1 MARKGLLRYPTRVG
15 WGCFIVQGMLE
26 LTMAKSKKKNVLK
39 TLGPGIVIAATGV
52 GAGDMIAASV
62 AGAKYGTVIL
72 WAAVL
77 GAVLKYFMNEGI
89 ARWQLATGT
98 TILQGWIHKFH
109 TAVSIYFV
117 GYLFIWGFI
126 VAGALI
132 SACGLAAHAIFPSL
146 SVAAWGIIHSLLAVI
161 LVFFGSYKLV
171 ERLMKFFI
179 GMMFIVV
186 FVSAVL
192 THPDWWAI
200 FKSLIIPR
208 LPAGSAKF
216 IIGVIGGVGGSVTL
230 LSYGYWIR
238 EKKWIGKNFSRTVKT
253 DLIAAYVLT
262 GLFGIAIM
270 IIAAGV
276 KPEVITGSKMVIAL
290 ADRLGSA
297 AGPVGKWIF
306 LIGFWGAVFSS
317 MLGVWQGVPYLF
329 CDTVQVYK
337 NKNFNIS
344 ETKIDVRSPYYRF
357 FLFYLAIPPLLL
369 LFSGKPVWVVV
380 IYSIIGAFFM
390 PFLAALLL
398 IMNNKIS
405 WVKDFKNN
413 LLINLMLLFAL
424 TLFAYLSITEIIR
437 KLT

>member
-1 MARKGLLRYPTRVG
+1 MK
-15 WGCFIVQGMLE
+15 F
-26 LTMAKSKKKNVLK
+26 LK
-39 TLGPGIVIAATGV
+39 ALGPGIVLAATGV

-62 AGAKYGTVIL
+62 AGAKYGAVIL
-72 WAAVL
+72 WAAVV
-77 GAVLKYFMNEGI
+77 GAVIKYFLNEGI

-98 TILQGWIHKFH
+98 TILEGWQQKFP
-109 TAVSIYFV
+109 TVVSLYFIF
-117 GYLFIWGFI
+117 YLFIWGFI

-132 SACGLAAHAIFPSL
+132 SACGLAAHAIFPFF
-146 SVAAWGIIHSLLAVI
+146 SVETWGIIHSLAAVV
-161 LVFFGSYKLV
+161 LVFFGRYKLV
-171 ERLMKFFI
+171 EHLMKFFI
-179 GMMFIVV
+179 GIMFIVV
-186 FVSAVL
+186 CISAVL
-192 THPDWWAI
+192 THPDWAAI

-238 EKKWIGKNFSRTVKT
+238 EKKWIGKEFSGTVKT

-262 GLFGIAIM
+262 GLFGMAIM

-276 KPEVITGSKMVIAL
+276 KPGVITGSKMVIAL
-290 ADRLGSA
+290 ANQLGSA
-297 AGPVGKWIF
+297 TGPIGKWIF
-306 LIGFWGAVFSS
+306 LVGFWGAVFSS

-329 CDTVQVYK
+329 SDTVHAYK
-337 NKNFNIS
+337 DKSFNIS
-344 ETKIDVRSPYYRF
+344 EKKIDVRSPHYLF

-369 LFSGKPVWVVV
+369 LFFGKPVWIVV

-398 IMNNKIS
+398 IMNNKIT

-413 LLINLMLLFAL
+413 LVINLMLLLAL
-424 TLFAYLSITEIIR
+424 VLFAYLCIKEISQ
-437 KLT
+437 KFL

>member
-1 MARKGLLRYPTRVG
+1 
-15 WGCFIVQGMLE
+15 
-26 LTMAKSKKKNVLK
+26 MAKSKKKNLWK
-39 TLGPGIVIAATGV
+39 TLGPGIVIAATGI

-77 GAVLKYFMNEGI
+77 GAVLKYVMNEGI

-109 TAVSIYFV
+109 PAVSVYFI

-146 SVAAWGIIHSLLAVI
+146 SAAAWGVIHSLSAVI
-161 LVFFGSYKLV
+161 LVFFGRYRLV

-186 FVSAVL
+186 FVSAIL
-192 THPDWWAI
+192 THPDWWEI
-200 FKSLIIPR
+200 SRSLIMPR
-208 LPAGSAKF
+208 LPAGSVTF

-238 EKKWIGKNFSRTVKT
+238 EKKWIGKDFSRTVKT

-262 GLFGIAIM
+262 GLFGVAII

-290 ADRLGSA
+290 ADRLGAA
-297 AGPVGKWIF
+297 AGPVGKWVF
-306 LIGFWGAVFSS
+306 LVGFWGAVFSS

-369 LFSGKPVWVVV
+369 LVFGKPVWVVV

-390 PFLAALLL
+390 PFLTVLLL

-424 TLFAYLSITEIIR
+424 TLFAYLSITGIIR
-437 KLT
+437 KLI

>member
-1 MARKGLLRYPTRVG
+1 
-15 WGCFIVQGMLE
+15 
-26 LTMAKSKKKNVLK
+26 MAKPNKKNLLK

-62 AGAKYGTVIL
+62 AGAKYGTTIL
-72 WAAVL
+72 WAAVV
-77 GAVLKYFMNEGI
+77 GAVLKYFLNEGV

-98 TILQGWIHKFH
+98 TVLQGWIHKFH
-109 TAVSIYFV
+109 SAISMYFIA
-117 GYLFIWGFI
+117 YLFVWGFI
-126 VAGALI
+126 VGGALI
-132 SACGLAAHAIFPSL
+132 SACGLAAHAIFPFFSTA
-146 SVAAWGIIHSLLAVI
+146 VWGIIHSLLAVI
-161 LVFFGSYKLV
+161 LVYFGSYKLV
-171 ERLMKFFI
+171 ERSMKFFI

-186 FVSAVL
+186 FISAIL
-192 THPDWWAI
+192 SHPDWPVI
-200 FKSLIIPR
+200 LKSLIIPR

-238 EKKWIGKNFSRTVKT
+238 EKKWVGKEFCKTVKI

-262 GLFGIAIM
+262 GLFGVAIM

-276 KPEVITGSKMVIAL
+276 RPEVITGSKMVIAL
-290 ADRLGSA
+290 ADRLGAA
-297 AGPVGKWIF
+297 AGPIGKWIF
-306 LIGFWGAVFSS
+306 LVGFWGAVFSS

-337 NKNFNIS
+337 NKSFTIS
-344 ETKIDVRSPYYRF
+344 ETKIDVRSPYYLF

-369 LFSGKPVWVVV
+369 LFLGKPVWIVV

-390 PFLAALLL
+390 PFLTVLLL

-405 WVKDFKNN
+405 WVKDLKNN

-424 TLFAYLSITEIIR
+424 ILFAYLSVTGIIQ
-437 KLT
+437 KLI